1 MKKIWDIVLTG
12 GPCSG
17 KTTALAT
24 IEKELTARGYHVI
37 IVPETASELISNG
50 VRPFGN
56 NALDNV
62 SFQTLLMQ
70 QQYNKEKIYSTAAA
84 QIPNNQTVI
93 VYDRGILD
101 SKCYMSQDEFD
112 YVLSTVNPSFKS
124 EHSIYSRY
132 DAIFHLVTAADGARE
147 FYTLANNGAR
157 TETPEQAIEL
167 DQKGRECWIGHP
179 KFKII
184 DNSTDFE
191 NKMKRLMNEIY
202 VVLGEPIPALVDRK
216 YLVEMPNM
224 HMIVNRRDV
233 EILQSYLSIEKDSEV
248 RVRKITSDNISN
260 YYYTEKKYHDIGVIK
275 IERRI
280 KKRDYEAYLASSDQI
295 YEVKK
300 TRSYFMYYDQYFKLD
315 VFDFENDVALLEI
328 EQTGVAA
335 ATDVDPKI
343 PVSINVIREV
353 TGEDFFY
360 NKNIALSQTINFC

>member
-112 YVLSTVNPSFKS
+112 YVL
-124 EHSIYSRY
+124 
-132 DAIFHLVTAADGARE
+132 RE
-147 FYTLANNGAR
+147 INN
-157 TETPEQAIEL
+157 E
-167 DQKGRECWIGHP
+167 D
-179 KFKII
+179 II
-184 DNSTDFE
+184 DE
-191 NKMKRLMNEIY
+191 
-202 VVLGEPIPALVDRK
+202 
-216 YLVEMPNM
+216 
-224 HMIVNRRDV
+224 
-233 EILQSYLSIEKDSEV
+233 
-248 RVRKITSDNISN
+248 
-260 YYYTEKKYHDIGVIK
+260 IGVEDAFFGGFLSGYMK
-275 IERRI
+275 GYSLYTCL
-280 KKRDYEAYLASSDQI
+280 KKG
-295 YEVKK
+295 
-300 TRSYFMYYDQYFKLD
+300 
-315 VFDFENDVALLEI
+315 NDVANITL
-328 EQTGVAA
+328 
-335 ATDVDPKI
+335 
-343 PVSINVIREV
+343 
-353 TGEDFFY
+353 
-360 NKNIALSQTINFC
+360 KNIGCTFETKKEFILLLFLYCI